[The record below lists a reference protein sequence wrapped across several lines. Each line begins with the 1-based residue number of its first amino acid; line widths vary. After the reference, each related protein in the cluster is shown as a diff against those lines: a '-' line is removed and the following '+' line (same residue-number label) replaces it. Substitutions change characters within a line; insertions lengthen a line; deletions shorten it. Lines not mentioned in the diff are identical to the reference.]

1 MGERRQLSLRLEP
14 DMIKE
19 LKIYAIRNNMSL
31 TMYVERIF
39 KRHIIKQKQYD

>member
-19 LKIYAIRNNMSL
+19 LKIYAIQHNMSL

-39 KRHIIKQKQYD
+39 KRHIGKQRQYE